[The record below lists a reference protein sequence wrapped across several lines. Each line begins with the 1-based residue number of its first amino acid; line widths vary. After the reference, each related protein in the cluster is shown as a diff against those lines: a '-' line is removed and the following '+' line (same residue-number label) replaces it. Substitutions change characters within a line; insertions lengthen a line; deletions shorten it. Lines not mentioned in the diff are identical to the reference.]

1 LLSNAR
7 AVPMVPWMS
16 SNSWSYVAA
25 SPMETR
31 ASASFFE
38 RAPMSIQISWISGTF
53 LRSASSMRWMARL
66 PVTPFTGPPAVWM
79 TTRRPE
85 ITVRSWPP
93 IVSK

>member
-1 LLSNAR
+1 
-7 AVPMVPWMS
+7 
-16 SNSWSYVAA
+16 
-25 SPMETR
+25 
-31 ASASFFE
+31 
-38 RAPMSIQISWISGTF
+38 
-53 LRSASSMRWMARL
+53 MARL